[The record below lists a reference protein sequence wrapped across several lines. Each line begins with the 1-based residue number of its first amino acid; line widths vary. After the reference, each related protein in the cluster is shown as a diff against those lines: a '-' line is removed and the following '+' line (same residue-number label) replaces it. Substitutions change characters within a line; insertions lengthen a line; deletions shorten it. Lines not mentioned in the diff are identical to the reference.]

1 MGYDFGKMFYRLG
14 QTAASLNPL
23 AALAYNVLVP
33 EPEYDINAEL
43 KKVRDQ
49 YAQMMRNE
57 LRRAAQ
63 YQANRSRAAMARR
76 GVYAGSAYQPEYQR
90 LMEQNQAYMQSALD
104 KLAAENALR
113 GYTWRQQQYLQEQA
127 GREQMLQDAA
137 SQMYSLLG
145 TALGYGVEKSN
156 ADYNRLLQQSL
167 LYTNVK
173 KPGGGNYTRD
183 ELQIAGMMIQNLE
196 NSKDDPEAYNSLK
209 EYYKQLSPEIY
220 YGFIEPYKKSS
231 GKDYTDYDRRIMS
244 SFLNEYNKITEPSAK
259 YEAVYRFR
267 QVYPDLYRY
276 LVATKQIMKID

>member
-145 TALGYGVEKSN
+145 TALGYGAEKSN

-167 LYTNVK
+167 LYTNIR
-173 KPGGGNYTRD
+173 KPDGSGNFTWGD
-183 ELQIAGMMIQNLE
+183 LHAMDLTLQRLKMLE
-196 NSKDDPEAYNSLK
+196 NDIGAYQEALLELK
-209 EYYKQLSPEIY
+209 KRNPNYFYYL
-220 YGFIEPYKKSS
+220 F
-231 GKDYTDYDRRIMS
+231 GK
-244 SFLNEYNKITEPSAK
+244 
-259 YEAVYRFR
+259 
-267 QVYPDLYRY
+267 
-276 LVATKQIMKID
+276 